1 MISDTLCS
9 SDNTEQQEAVTHR
22 GFLGSRAE
30 TALTVSGLGHE
41 ELPAL
46 GVRVRGKAS
55 KGTVNKEWGP
65 FSARLGDFVVLK
77 TEFWVA

>member
-1 MISDTLCS
+1 M
-9 SDNTEQQEAVTHR
+9 
-22 GFLGSRAE
+22 
-30 TALTVSGLGHE
+30 SGLGRK

-55 KGTVNKEWGP
+55 KGTVNKEWGL